1 MTSYI
6 VRRLLLMIP
15 TILGILLVNFLIV
28 QAAPGGPVEQVIA
41 PASGTRGRCYGSR
54 KCFRSHG
61 RGCGLPR
68 VRAGCHLLEVSRV
81 SGGGPRAAPGVG
93 TYLRLRPARPCS
105 FLQDASRLSL
115 VRIRRKFLSRPT
127 GGRPGTGQTSRLHL
141 PGSVE
146 HTAHLRHLDS
156 PWHRQSHSRRIPI
169 RRVDVVG
176 RRRRQCDSQFSV
188 CRPARCFVCRRALP
202 QLVSTAWSRVPGM
215 GKLRR
220 VPQGGRLPLAP
231 GIAPL
236 RSGGRGFRRFDVID
250 QEFIPRRNQQAVCD
264 DGLRQGF

>member
-1 MTSYI
+1 
-6 VRRLLLMIP
+6 MIP

-41 PASGTRGRCYGSR
+41 RLQGHAVDAT
-54 KCFRSHG
+54 
-61 RGCGLPR
+61 
-68 VRAGCHLLEVSRV
+68 ARV
-81 SGGGPRAAPGVG
+81 SAFGAMEGDADFQGYELDAISSKYRGSQGVDPELLRGVG

-220 VPQGGRLPLAP
+220 VPQGG
-231 GIAPL
+231 
-236 RSGGRGFRRFDVID
+236 
-250 QEFIPRRNQQAVCD
+250 
-264 DGLRQGF
+264 